1 MKSRKNVR
9 IVTIALVGVVLLAA
23 VGWAA
28 AKQIKS
34 PAQIAADTA
43 APKASLITATVTRQ
57 TLKSEIITRGTV
69 RFGLPTPISLPTSQ
83 LKTGSP
89 IVGRIPKPG
98 DKLREGAVAMT
109 VSGRPMI
116 VLKGD
121 SPMHRDLKPGD
132 KGEDV
137 LQLERALARKGL
149 PTGAVD
155 GTFDGSTAAGVAQ
168 LYRSIKSTPFGATET
183 QIDKVNTAAQAFA
196 AAEDKTLQARLA
208 LRTAQ
213 RGTPKADVNQAR
225 LDATSVSETIATT
238 RAAIAAARGKVR
250 DARDLAEAADR
261 QAREG
266 DPTAKR
272 DLATAVS
279 DVTAKENALRDAQTA
294 QDEAQRALNA
304 LPADATPQEVEA
316 ARSTLRI
323 ATAKVPNARSDLA
336 ASQQAQIAAENAV
349 RASGNKG
356 REDGRKARRD
366 GAVAASDLRQAQ
378 KTLQT
383 LQRKRAL
390 ARQRVGI
397 LREPLPSGVEQDAVA
412 AARREEARAHK
423 ELSRLALGID
433 VQVPADE
440 ILFVPSTPALVD
452 QVTAKRGTP
461 ATGDLMTITNTRLV
475 VDAALSVED
484 GILVK
489 AGRPVTI
496 SAPDQQINITGTVTF
511 VAKQSGTNGV
521 DPGKRYVEITPHK
534 APTTLQNSSVALKI
548 AVESS
553 KGAVLTVPFSAVSSV
568 ADGSERVEVALGGGR
583 TKFVTVTT
591 GLSAQGFYEVAP
603 VRAGELKVGDRV
615 IIGSGSSAPAAK
627 APTGSSLPTTP
638 PPAAGTSTSGS
649 TGTGTTGSTG
659 SGTGTGTTGSA
670 GAGSSTTT
678 TGP

>member
-43 APKASLITATVTRQ
+43 APEASLITATVTSQ

-83 LKTGSP
+83 LKTAAP

-98 DKLREGAVAMT
+98 DKLKEGAVAIT

-137 LQLERALARKGL
+137 LQLERALARKGF

-155 GTFDGSTAAGVAQ
+155 GRFDGSTAAGVAQ
-168 LYRSIKSTPFGATET
+168 LYRSVKSTPFGATET

-225 LDATSVSETIATT
+225 IDATAVSETIATT
-238 RAAIAAARGKVR
+238 RAAIAAARGKQR

-279 DVTAKENALRDAQTA
+279 DVTAKENALKDALTT

-304 LPADATPQEVEA
+304 LPPDATPQEVEA
-316 ARSTLRI
+316 ARSALRI

-366 GAVAASDLRQAQ
+366 QAVAASDLREAR
-378 KTLQT
+378 KTLQA
-383 LQRKRAL
+383 LERKRAL

-397 LREPLPSGVEQDAVA
+397 LREPLPSGVEQDALT
-412 AARREEARAHK
+412 AARREEARAQK

-461 ATGDLMTITNTRLV
+461 AAGDLMTITNTRLV

-489 AGRPVTI
+489 VGKPVTI
-496 SAPDQQINITGTVTF
+496 SAPDQQINITGRVTF

-521 DPGKRYVEITPHK
+521 DPGKRYVEITPNK
-534 APTTLQNSSVALKI
+534 APTSLQNSSVALKI

-568 ADGSERVEVALGGGR
+568 ADGTERVQVALGGGR

-591 GLSAQGFYEVAP
+591 GLSAQGFYEIAP

-649 TGTGTTGSTG
+649 SGTGTT
-659 SGTGTGTTGSA
+659 